1 MNPNTD
7 NNETNADESVLP
19 ATACSVEFLLHGLL
33 EHFYVDC
40 DGELGWSYQEGYS
53 LDDIDADLAKHLKAW
68 REANEVEDAV
78 D

>member
-1 MNPNTD
+1 METLTINNTGGVQSPL
-7 NNETNADESVLP
+7 DES
-19 ATACSVEFLLHGLL
+19 ACSVEFLLHGLL

-40 DGELGWSYQEGYS
+40 DGELEWSYREGYS

-68 REANEVEDAV
+68 REANEVKDAV